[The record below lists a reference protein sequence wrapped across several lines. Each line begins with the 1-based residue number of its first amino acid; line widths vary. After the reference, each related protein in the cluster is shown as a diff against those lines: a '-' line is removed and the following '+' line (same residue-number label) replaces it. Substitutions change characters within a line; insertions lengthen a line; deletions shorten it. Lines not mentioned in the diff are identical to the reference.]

1 MQKCMKRKN
10 MAFADGPRKLEQDGP
25 ERLKRLELEGRGEL
39 ELEEAIRAGR
49 IARRQMGIPVAQQ
62 GLERANRKKTPAAAK
77 P

>member
-39 ELEEAIRAGR
+39 ELEEAIRAGANSKTANGHTR
-49 IARRQMGIPVAQQ
+49 CPARTRPCQQ
-62 GLERANRKKTPAAAK
+62 KKTPAAAK